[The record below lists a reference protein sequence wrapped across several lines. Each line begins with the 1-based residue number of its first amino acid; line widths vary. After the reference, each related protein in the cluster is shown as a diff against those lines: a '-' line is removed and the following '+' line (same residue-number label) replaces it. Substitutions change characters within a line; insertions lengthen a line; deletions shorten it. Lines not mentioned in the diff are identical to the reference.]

1 MCILGCTRAR
11 TRGCTWVAPK
21 VALVGAVI
29 IHNGSSNVGTD
40 AVLEGALDGG
50 LNVGFEWV
58 S

>member
-1 MCILGCTRAR
+1 M
-11 TRGCTWVAPK
+11 
-21 VALVGAVI
+21 LVGAMI